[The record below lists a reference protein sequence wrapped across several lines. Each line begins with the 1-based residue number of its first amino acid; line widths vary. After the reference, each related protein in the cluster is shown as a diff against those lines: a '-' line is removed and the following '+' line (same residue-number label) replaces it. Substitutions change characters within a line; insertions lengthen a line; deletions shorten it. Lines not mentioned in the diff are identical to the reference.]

1 MTDKAPSRAELRAH
15 LLRTRIAGDVATSR
29 ENNLR
34 NIGRL
39 ARGEEHWTF
48 GLTFGRRRSVAEILA
63 LMADRVGIH
72 PDSSYGEGQ
81 DRIDPDRTLAALDA
95 MATRLRAVAR
105 SGARVLLATGHPAGL
120 LPVYL
125 GIGAALHQAGARLLE
140 PAAGWSYRSR
150 DRRRELRWVCGVG
163 MVSDGGGLAHTH
175 DAAPMRA
182 MLDDLAAMGEGPPE
196 LVVAD
201 HGYAGAAAEAGV
213 PTVGF
218 ADCND
223 PALFV
228 GAADGKVAAAVPLD
242 DNVAPHHYRPVT
254 NYLVR
259 AARLDSEPRPGDEC
273 SAQEDKPPIR

>member
-1 MTDKAPSRAELRAH
+1 MRKPPTRDELRAH
-15 LLRTRIAGDVATSR
+15 VAATRIAGDVATSR

-39 ARGEEHWTF
+39 ARREAHWTF
-48 GLTFGRRRSVAEILA
+48 GLTVDPRWDEDAILA
-63 LMADRVGIH
+63 MMADRVGIDRD
-72 PDSSYGEGQ
+72 PSYNEGQ
-81 DRIDPDRTLAALDA
+81 DRIDPDRTIDALEA
-95 MATRLRAVAR
+95 MAVRLRAAAR
-105 SGARVLLATGHPAGL
+105 PGARVLLATGHPAGL

-125 GIGAALHQAGARLLE
+125 GIGALVGQAGATLLE
-140 PAAGWSYRSR
+140 PAASFTYRSR

-163 MVSDGGGLAHTH
+163 MVSDGGGLSHTH
-175 DAAPMRA
+175 EPTPMRA
-182 MLDDLAAMGEGPPE
+182 MLDDLEAAGAPPPD

-228 GAADGKVAAAVPLD
+228 GEADGKVAVAVPLD
-242 DNVAPHHYRPVT
+242 DNVAPHHYRPLT
-254 NYLVR
+254 DYLTGR
-259 AARLDSEPRPGDEC
+259 ACAEGD
-273 SAQEDKPPIR
+273 DG